1 MGFWLWFV
9 GLWFTGLPLCGFD
22 NSPLL
27 IVVYRITTLW
37 ILEEFGVEKLN
48 CGIILGVFSYVFTM
62 IHQFPTNDSR
72 YSSFQFL
79 IVLSSIVCCIAV
91 LQ

>member
-37 ILEEFGVEKLN
+37 ILEEFGVGN
-48 CGIILGVFSYVFTM
+48 PIIVLFWGVFPYVFPIM
-62 IHQFPTNDSR
+62 NRFPTNDSGFTG
-72 YSSFQFL
+72 FQFS
-79 IVLSSIVCCIAV
+79 IVLGSIVCCIAV